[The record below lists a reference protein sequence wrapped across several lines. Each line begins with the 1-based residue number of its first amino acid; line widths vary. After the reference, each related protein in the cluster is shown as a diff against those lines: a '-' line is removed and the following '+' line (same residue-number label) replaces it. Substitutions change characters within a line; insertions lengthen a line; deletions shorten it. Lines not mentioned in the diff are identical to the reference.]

1 MSNVWNNKIIIVFL
15 QFLIAEK
22 CFMMICYFD
31 TLTF

>member
-1 MSNVWNNKIIIVFL
+1 MSNVLNNKIIIVFL

-22 CFMMICYFD
+22 YLMMICYFD